1 MASGEPFVF
10 LVRPDWIGVEGMD
23 DSNGFARRVAR
34 NEALFRAVNERIEA
48 TNEHFGVALERTG
61 FVCECADEACM
72 ERVTLTLGK
81 YEEVRRFPTRFIVTA
96 DHVCREYE
104 RVVEPV
110 DGYVVVEKFGE
121 AGKEALK
128 LDERRRQDHLRLAT

>member
-1 MASGEPFVF
+1 
-10 LVRPDWIGVEGMD
+10 MD
-23 DSNGFARRVAR
+23 DSNGEARRVAR

-48 TNEHFGVALERTG
+48 TNKHFGLALEETG

-72 ERVTLTLGK
+72 ERITLTLAK
-81 YEEVRRFPTRFIVTA
+81 YEEVRRFPTHFLVTA
-96 DHVCREYE
+96 GHLSRDYE
-104 RVVEPV
+104 RVVEQV

-128 LDERRRQDHLRLAT
+128 WDKRRPTDLQPAT